1 MKATRWLVSLSLV
14 AMIGACAST
23 SPVPIRAGDT
33 CFHCRRAITDTRM
46 AAEAISQGRRAYK
59 FSSVGCLKQYLADHP
74 DEQFL
79 AIFVTDHA
87 REKFVEVDKARFVKI
102 TVDSRTNATDYVAF
116 RFSDAANAFA
126 DERGA
131 TVIGWQ
137 DVLRD
142 ANAVHAH

>member
-1 MKATRWLVSLSLV
+1 MKATRWLVSLSV
-14 AMIGACAST
+14 VVMIGACAST

-46 AAEAISQGRRAYK
+46 AAEAISQGQRAYK
-59 FSSVGCLKQYLADHP
+59 FSSVGCLKQYLAEHP
-74 DEQFL
+74 NEEFR
-79 AIFVTDHA
+79 AIFVTDYA
-87 REKFVEVDKARFVKI
+87 RDKFVDVDKARFVKI
-102 TVDSRTNATDYVAF
+102 TVDTRTNATDFVAF
-116 RFSDAANAFA
+116 RFRDAAEAFA

-142 ANAVHAH
+142 TDAVHAH